1 MVIGVMKVAIIG
13 LGFVGLSFAAVL
25 GQKNFPVLGID
36 IDQKK
41 ILKIKK
47 NIAPFFEPKLN
58 NYLRNAQK
66 KSLQVSDNLD
76 LAVRN
81 CDLIFI
87 TVSTPSL
94 NSGAID
100 LKFIKTVIVSIGKI
114 LEKTKNKPIII
125 IKSTV
130 IPGTTQNVILPILQ
144 RISGK
149 KVGRDFGLLTN
160 PEFLRETMAIKDT
173 LHPHVIVLG
182 GNDDIFLKKARRFY
196 SKLHHSVPIVSTNY
210 STAEIIK
217 YANNSFL
224 ATKISFINQIA
235 SICEGIPDAN
245 IDDVAKTIG
254 LDPRIGNLFLDAGP
268 GYGGSCLPKD
278 VKAIINFSTKA
289 GINPTLLT
297 AVEKTNKQQINS
309 IIKLIKQNIGR
320 IQGRKITV
328 LGIAFKPETDDVRD
342 SVSIELVN
350 RLIKLGS
357 KITIHD
363 PKAIENAKKI
373 FSDKVTYQKS
383 VSSAVKDCNCAVI
396 MTGWKEY
403 EKINNQTIKHMNT
416 KFIIDSRRIISNKN
430 LNAKYFAIG
439 LSQKL

>member
-1 MVIGVMKVAIIG
+1 MKIGIIG

-25 GQKNFPVLGID
+25 TSKGHSIIGVDTDKEKLE
-36 IDQKK
+36 
-41 ILKIKK
+41 KIK
-47 NIAPFFEPKLN
+47 NGIVPFYEPKLQSL
-58 NYLRNAQK
+58 LRRSLNVGLEVSSNILAIK
-66 KSLQVSDNLD
+66 KCN
-76 LAVRN
+76 
-81 CDLIFI
+81 LIFV
-87 TVSTPSL
+87 TVGTPQKR
-94 NSGAID
+94 NGEID
-100 LKFIKTVIVSIGKI
+100 LTMIKNVTNKIGK
-114 LEKTKNKPIII
+114 LLSKTKHKPIII

-144 RISGK
+144 RMSRK
-149 KVGRDFGLLTN
+149 NVGRGFGLLTN
-160 PEFLRETMAIKDT
+160 PEFLRETMAVNDT

-182 GNDDIFLKKARRFY
+182 GDNDIFLKKVRRFY
-196 SKLHHSVPIVSTNY
+196 SNLHHSVPIVLTNY

-235 SICEGIPDAN
+235 SICEEIPDAN

-309 IIKLIKQNIGR
+309 IIKLIKQNIGK
-320 IQGRKITV
+320 IHGRKIAV
-328 LGIAFKPETDDVRD
+328 LGIAFKPETDDIRD
-342 SVSIELVN
+342 SVSVELVN
-350 RLIKLGS
+350 RLIKLGA

-373 FSDKVTYQKS
+373 FNNKIKYQKS
-383 VSSAVKDCNCAVI
+383 VSTAVKDCKCAII
-396 MTGWKEY
+396 MTAWKQY
-403 EKINNQTIKHMNT
+403 EKINNKTIEHMAK
-416 KFIIDSRRIISNKN
+416 KFIIDSRRIISDKK

-439 LSQKL
+439 LGQKL

>member
-1 MVIGVMKVAIIG
+1 MKIGIIG
-13 LGFVGLSFAAVL
+13 LGFVGLSFGSVL
-25 GQKNFPVLGID
+25 ASKGHSVIGVD
-36 IDQKK
+36 IDKEKLKK
-41 ILKIKK
+41 IKRGEI
-47 NIAPFFEPKLN
+47 PFYEPGLQSI
-58 NYLRNAQK
+58 LK
-66 KSLQVSDNLD
+66 KSLKKDLKISSSISD
-76 LAVRN
+76 VEK
-81 CDLIFI
+81 CSLIFV
-87 TVSTPSL
+87 TVGTPQKR
-94 NSGAID
+94 NGEID
-100 LKFIKTVIVSIGKI
+100 LTMIKNVTDKIGK
-114 LEKTKNKPIII
+114 LLSKTEHKPIII

-130 IPGTTQNVILPILQ
+130 IPRTTRDVILPILQ
-144 RISGK
+144 RASGK
-149 KVGRDFGLLTN
+149 KVGKDFGLVTN
-160 PEFLRETMAIKDT
+160 PEFLRETMAVHDT
-173 LHPHVIVLG
+173 LYPHVIVLG
-182 GNDDIFLKKARRFY
+182 GNNNNTMKKVKRFY
-196 SKLHHSVPIVSTNY
+196 SNLHRDVPIVLTNY
-210 STAEIIK
+210 GTAEIIK

-235 SICEGIPDAN
+235 SICEEIPDAN

-278 VKAIINFSTKA
+278 VKAIIDFSTKM

-297 AVEKTNKQQINS
+297 AVEKTNNQQIDS
-309 IIKLIKQNIGR
+309 IIELIKQNIGKIHGKR
-320 IQGRKITV
+320 IAV

-416 KFIIDSRRIISNKN
+416 KFIIDSRRIVSNKN

>member
-1 MVIGVMKVAIIG
+1 MKIGIIG
-13 LGFVGLSFAAVL
+13 LGFVGLSFASVL
-25 GQKNFPVLGID
+25 TSKGYSVIGVDTDKEKLE
-36 IDQKK
+36 
-41 ILKIKK
+41 KIK
-47 NIAPFFEPKLN
+47 NGIVPFYEPKLQSM
-58 NYLRNAQK
+58 LRRSLNAGLKVSSNILAIK
-66 KSLQVSDNLD
+66 K
-76 LAVRN
+76 
-81 CDLIFI
+81 CDLIFV
-87 TVSTPSL
+87 TVGTPQKR
-94 NSGAID
+94 NGEID
-100 LKFIKTVIVSIGKI
+100 LTMIKNVTNKIGKLLSKTQHKPVIV
-114 LEKTKNKPIII
+114 

-130 IPGTTQNVILPILQ
+130 IPGTTQGVILPILQ

-182 GNDDIFLKKARRFY
+182 GDDDIFLKKARRFY
-196 SKLHHSVPIVSTNY
+196 SNLHHDVPIVLTNY
-210 STAEIIK
+210 NTAEIIK

-328 LGIAFKPETDDVRD
+328 LGIAFKPETDDIRD
-342 SVSIELVN
+342 SVSVELVN
-350 RLIKLGS
+350 RLIKLGAN
-357 KITIHD
+357 ITIHD

-373 FSDKVTYQKS
+373 FKNKIKYQKS
-383 VSSAVKDCNCAVI
+383 VSTAVKDCKCAII
-396 MTGWKEY
+396 MTAWKQY
-403 EKINNQTIKHMNT
+403 EKINNKTIKHMAR
-416 KFIIDSRRIISNKN
+416 KLIIDSRRIISDKK

-439 LSQKL
+439 LGQKL

>member
-1 MVIGVMKVAIIG
+1 MKIGIIG
-13 LGFVGLSFAAVL
+13 LGFVGLSFASVL
-25 GQKNFPVLGID
+25 ASKGYSIIGVDTDKEKLE
-36 IDQKK
+36 
-41 ILKIKK
+41 KIK
-47 NIAPFFEPKLN
+47 NGIVPFYEPKLQSM
-58 NYLRNAQK
+58 LRRSLNVGLKISSNILAIK
-66 KSLQVSDNLD
+66 KCN
-76 LAVRN
+76 
-81 CDLIFI
+81 LIFV
-87 TVSTPSL
+87 TVGTPQKR
-94 NSGAID
+94 NGEID
-100 LKFIKTVIVSIGKI
+100 LTMIKNVTNKIGK
-114 LEKTKNKPIII
+114 LLSKTQHKPIII

-149 KVGRDFGLLTN
+149 NVGKDFGLLTN
-160 PEFLRETMAIKDT
+160 PEFLRETMAVNDT

-182 GNDDIFLKKARRFY
+182 GDNDIFLKKVRRFY
-196 SKLHHSVPIVSTNY
+196 SNLHHSVPIVLTNY

-235 SICEGIPDAN
+235 SICEEIPDAN

-309 IIKLIKQNIGR
+309 IIKLIKQNIGK
-320 IQGRKITV
+320 IHGRKIAV
-328 LGIAFKPETDDVRD
+328 LGIAFKPETDDIRD
-342 SVSIELVN
+342 SVSVELVN
-350 RLIKLGS
+350 RLIKLGA

-363 PKAIENAKKI
+363 PKAIENTKKI
-373 FSDKVTYQKS
+373 FKNKIKYQKV
-383 VSSAVKDCNCAVI
+383 VSTAVKDCKCAII
-396 MTGWKEY
+396 MTAWKQY
-403 EKINNQTIKHMNT
+403 EKINNKTIEQMAK
-416 KFIIDSRRIISNKN
+416 KFIIDSRRIISDKK

-439 LSQKL
+439 LGQKL

>member
-1 MVIGVMKVAIIG
+1 MKIGIIG
-13 LGFVGLSFAAVL
+13 LGFVGLSFASVL
-25 GQKNFPVLGID
+25 ASKGYSIIGVDTDKEKLE
-36 IDQKK
+36 
-41 ILKIKK
+41 KIK
-47 NIAPFFEPKLN
+47 NGIVPFYEPKLQSM
-58 NYLRNAQK
+58 LRRSLNVGLKISSNILAIK
-66 KSLQVSDNLD
+66 KCN
-76 LAVRN
+76 
-81 CDLIFI
+81 LIFV
-87 TVSTPSL
+87 TVGTPQKR
-94 NSGAID
+94 NGEID
-100 LKFIKTVIVSIGKI
+100 LTMIKNVTNKIGK
-114 LEKTKNKPIII
+114 LLSKTKHKPIII

-144 RISGK
+144 RMSRKNVGK
-149 KVGRDFGLLTN
+149 GFGLLTN
-160 PEFLRETMAIKDT
+160 PEFLRETMAVNDT

-182 GNDDIFLKKARRFY
+182 GYNDIFLKRARRFY
-196 SKLHHSVPIVSTNY
+196 SNLHHSVPIVLTNY

-235 SICEGIPDAN
+235 SICEEIPDAN

-309 IIKLIKQNIGR
+309 IIKLIKQNIGK
-320 IQGRKITV
+320 IHGRKIAV
-328 LGIAFKPETDDVRD
+328 LGIAFKPETDDIRD
-342 SVSIELVN
+342 SVSVELVN
-350 RLIKLGS
+350 RLIKLGA

-373 FSDKVTYQKS
+373 FNNKIKYQKS
-383 VSSAVKDCNCAVI
+383 VSTAVKDCKCAII
-396 MTGWKEY
+396 MTAWKQY
-403 EKINNQTIKHMNT
+403 EKINNKTIEHMAK
-416 KFIIDSRRIISNKN
+416 KFIIDSRRIISDKK

-439 LSQKL
+439 LGQKL

>member
-1 MVIGVMKVAIIG
+1 MKIGIIG
-13 LGFVGLSFAAVL
+13 LGFVGLSFASVL
-25 GQKNFPVLGID
+25 ASKGYSIIGVDTDKEKLE
-36 IDQKK
+36 
-41 ILKIKK
+41 KIK
-47 NIAPFFEPKLN
+47 NGIVPFYEPKLQSL
-58 NYLRNAQK
+58 LRRSLNVGLEVSSNILAIK
-66 KSLQVSDNLD
+66 KCN
-76 LAVRN
+76 
-81 CDLIFI
+81 LIFV
-87 TVSTPSL
+87 TVGTPQKR
-94 NSGAID
+94 NGEID
-100 LKFIKTVIVSIGKI
+100 LTMIKNVTNKIGK
-114 LEKTKNKPIII
+114 LLSKTKHKPIII

-144 RISGK
+144 RISRKNVGK
-149 KVGRDFGLLTN
+149 GFGLLTN
-160 PEFLRETMAIKDT
+160 PEFLRETMAVNDT

-182 GNDDIFLKKARRFY
+182 GDNDIFLKRARRFY
-196 SKLHHSVPIVSTNY
+196 SNLHHSVPIVLTNY

-235 SICEGIPDAN
+235 SICEEIPDAN

-289 GINPTLLT
+289 GIIPTLLT

-309 IIKLIKQNIGR
+309 IIKLIKQNIGK
-320 IQGRKITV
+320 IHGRKIAV
-328 LGIAFKPETDDVRD
+328 LGIAFKPETDDIRD
-342 SVSIELVN
+342 SVSVELVN
-350 RLIKLGS
+350 RLIKLGA

-373 FSDKVTYQKS
+373 FNNKIKYQKS
-383 VSSAVKDCNCAVI
+383 VSTAVKDCKCAII
-396 MTGWKEY
+396 MTAWKQY
-403 EKINNQTIKHMNT
+403 EKINNKTIEQMAK
-416 KFIIDSRRIISNKN
+416 KFIIDSRRIISDKK

-439 LSQKL
+439 LGQKL

>member
-1 MVIGVMKVAIIG
+1 MKIGIIG
-13 LGFVGLSFAAVL
+13 LGFVGLSFASVL
-25 GQKNFPVLGID
+25 ASKGYSIIGVDADKEKLE
-36 IDQKK
+36 
-41 ILKIKK
+41 KIK
-47 NIAPFFEPKLN
+47 NGIVPFYEPKLQSM
-58 NYLRNAQK
+58 LRRSLNVGLKISSNILAIK
-66 KSLQVSDNLD
+66 KCN
-76 LAVRN
+76 
-81 CDLIFI
+81 LIFV
-87 TVSTPSL
+87 TVGTPQKR
-94 NSGAID
+94 NGEID
-100 LKFIKTVIVSIGKI
+100 LTMIKNVTNKIGK
-114 LEKTKNKPIII
+114 LLSKTQHKPIII

-149 KVGRDFGLLTN
+149 NVGKDFGLLTN
-160 PEFLRETMAIKDT
+160 PEFLRETMAVNDT

-182 GNDDIFLKKARRFY
+182 GDNDIFLKRARRFY
-196 SKLHHSVPIVSTNY
+196 SNLHHSVPIVLTNY

-224 ATKISFINQIA
+224 ATKISFINLIA
-235 SICEGIPDAN
+235 SICEEIPDAN

-309 IIKLIKQNIGR
+309 IIKLIKQNIGK
-320 IQGRKITV
+320 IHGRKIAV
-328 LGIAFKPETDDVRD
+328 LGIAFKPETDDIRD
-342 SVSIELVN
+342 SVSVELVN
-350 RLIKLGS
+350 RLIKLGA

-363 PKAIENAKKI
+363 PKAIENTKKI
-373 FSDKVTYQKS
+373 FKNKIKYQKV
-383 VSSAVKDCNCAVI
+383 VSTAVKDCKCAII
-396 MTGWKEY
+396 MTAWKQY
-403 EKINNQTIKHMNT
+403 EKINNKTIEHMAK
-416 KFIIDSRRIISNKN
+416 KFIIDSRRIISDKK

-439 LSQKL
+439 LGQKL

>member
-1 MVIGVMKVAIIG
+1 MKIGIIG
-13 LGFVGLSFAAVL
+13 LGFVGLSFASVL
-25 GQKNFPVLGID
+25 ASKGYSVIGVDTDKEKLE
-36 IDQKK
+36 
-41 ILKIKK
+41 KIK
-47 NIAPFFEPKLN
+47 NGIVPFYEPKLQSM
-58 NYLRNAQK
+58 LRRSLNVGLKISSNILAIK
-66 KSLQVSDNLD
+66 KCN
-76 LAVRN
+76 
-81 CDLIFI
+81 LIFV
-87 TVSTPSL
+87 TVGTPQKR
-94 NSGAID
+94 NGEID
-100 LKFIKTVIVSIGKI
+100 LTMIKNVTNKIGK
-114 LEKTKNKPIII
+114 LLSKTKHKPIII

-144 RISGK
+144 RMSRKNVGK
-149 KVGRDFGLLTN
+149 GFGLLTN
-160 PEFLRETMAIKDT
+160 PEFLRETMAVNDT

-182 GNDDIFLKKARRFY
+182 GDNDIFLKKVRRFY
-196 SKLHHSVPIVSTNY
+196 SNLHHSVPIVLTNY

-235 SICEGIPDAN
+235 SICEEIPDAN

-278 VKAIINFSTKA
+278 VKAIINFSTKV

-309 IIKLIKQNIGR
+309 IIKLIKQNIGK
-320 IQGRKITV
+320 IHGRKIAV
-328 LGIAFKPETDDVRD
+328 LGIAFKPETDDIRD
-342 SVSIELVN
+342 SVSVELVN
-350 RLIKLGS
+350 RLIKLGA

-373 FSDKVTYQKS
+373 FNNKIKYQKS
-383 VSSAVKDCNCAVI
+383 VSTAVKDCKCAII
-396 MTGWKEY
+396 MTAWKQY
-403 EKINNQTIKHMNT
+403 EKINNKTIEHMAK
-416 KFIIDSRRIISNKN
+416 KFIIDSRRIISDKK

-439 LSQKL
+439 LGQKL

>member
-1 MVIGVMKVAIIG
+1 MKIGIIG
-13 LGFVGLSFAAVL
+13 LGFVGLSFASVL
-25 GQKNFPVLGID
+25 ASKGYSIIGVDTDKEKLE
-36 IDQKK
+36 
-41 ILKIKK
+41 KIK
-47 NIAPFFEPKLN
+47 NGIVPFYEPKLQSM
-58 NYLRNAQK
+58 LRRSLNVGLKVSSNILAIK
-66 KSLQVSDNLD
+66 KCN
-76 LAVRN
+76 
-81 CDLIFI
+81 LIFV
-87 TVSTPSL
+87 TVGTPQKR
-94 NSGAID
+94 NGEID
-100 LKFIKTVIVSIGKI
+100 LTMIKNVTNKIGK
-114 LEKTKNKPIII
+114 LLSKTQHKPIII

-144 RISGK
+144 RMSRKNVGK
-149 KVGRDFGLLTN
+149 GFGLLTN
-160 PEFLRETMAIKDT
+160 PEFLRETMAVNDT

-182 GNDDIFLKKARRFY
+182 GDNDIFLKKVRRFY
-196 SKLHHSVPIVSTNY
+196 SNLHHSVPIVLTNY

-235 SICEGIPDAN
+235 SICEEIPDAN

-278 VKAIINFSTKA
+278 VKALINFSTKA

-309 IIKLIKQNIGR
+309 IIKLIKQNIGK
-320 IQGRKITV
+320 IHGRKIAV
-328 LGIAFKPETDDVRD
+328 LGIAFKPETDDIRD
-342 SVSIELVN
+342 SVSVELVN
-350 RLIKLGS
+350 RLIKLGA

-373 FSDKVTYQKS
+373 FNNKIKYQKS
-383 VSSAVKDCNCAVI
+383 VSTAVKDCKCAII
-396 MTGWKEY
+396 MTAWKQY
-403 EKINNQTIKHMNT
+403 GKINNKTIEHMAK
-416 KFIIDSRRIISNKN
+416 KFIIDSRRIISDKK

-439 LSQKL
+439 LGHKL

>member
-1 MVIGVMKVAIIG
+1 MKIGIIG
-13 LGFVGLSFAAVL
+13 LGFVGLSFASVL
-25 GQKNFPVLGID
+25 ASKGYSVIGVDTDKEKLEKINNGIV
-36 IDQKK
+36 
-41 ILKIKK
+41 
-47 NIAPFFEPKLN
+47 PFYEPKLQSM
-58 NYLRNAQK
+58 LRRSLNVGLKISSNILAIK
-66 KSLQVSDNLD
+66 KCN
-76 LAVRN
+76 
-81 CDLIFI
+81 LIFV
-87 TVSTPSL
+87 TVGTPQKR
-94 NSGAID
+94 NGEID
-100 LKFIKTVIVSIGKI
+100 LTMIKNVTNKIGK
-114 LEKTKNKPIII
+114 LLSKTQHKPIII

-149 KVGRDFGLLTN
+149 NVGKDFGLLTN
-160 PEFLRETMAIKDT
+160 PEFLRETMAVNDT

-182 GNDDIFLKKARRFY
+182 GDNDIFLKRARRFY
-196 SKLHHSVPIVSTNY
+196 SNLHHSVPIVLTNY

-235 SICEGIPDAN
+235 SICEEIPDAN

-309 IIKLIKQNIGR
+309 IIKLIKQNIGK
-320 IQGRKITV
+320 IHGRKIAV
-328 LGIAFKPETDDVRD
+328 LGIAFKPETDDIRD
-342 SVSIELVN
+342 SVSVELVN
-350 RLIKLGS
+350 RLIKLGG

-363 PKAIENAKKI
+363 PKAIENTKKI
-373 FSDKVTYQKS
+373 FKNKIKYQKV
-383 VSSAVKDCNCAVI
+383 VSTALEDCKCAVI
-396 MTGWKEY
+396 MTAWKQY
-403 EKINNQTIKHMNT
+403 EKINNKTIEHMAK
-416 KFIIDSRRIISNKN
+416 KFIIDSRRIISDKK
-430 LNAKYFAIG
+430 LNAKYVAIG
-439 LSQKL
+439 LGQKL

>member
-1 MVIGVMKVAIIG
+1 MKIGIIG
-13 LGFVGLSFAAVL
+13 LGFVGLSFASVL
-25 GQKNFPVLGID
+25 ATKGYSVIGVDTDKEKLEKINNGIV
-36 IDQKK
+36 
-41 ILKIKK
+41 
-47 NIAPFFEPKLN
+47 PFYEPKLQSM
-58 NYLRNAQK
+58 LRRSLNVGLKISSNILAIK
-66 KSLQVSDNLD
+66 KCN
-76 LAVRN
+76 
-81 CDLIFI
+81 LIFV
-87 TVSTPSL
+87 TVGTPQKR
-94 NSGAID
+94 NGEID
-100 LKFIKTVIVSIGKI
+100 LTMIKNVTNKIGK
-114 LEKTKNKPIII
+114 LLSKTQHKPIII

-149 KVGRDFGLLTN
+149 NVGKDFGLLTN
-160 PEFLRETMAIKDT
+160 PEFLRETMAVNDT

-182 GNDDIFLKKARRFY
+182 GDNDIFLKRARRFY
-196 SKLHHSVPIVSTNY
+196 SNLHHSVPIVLTNY

-235 SICEGIPDAN
+235 SICEEIPDAN

-309 IIKLIKQNIGR
+309 IIKLIKQNIGK
-320 IQGRKITV
+320 IHGRKIAV
-328 LGIAFKPETDDVRD
+328 LGIAFKPETDDIRD
-342 SVSIELVN
+342 SVSVELVN
-350 RLIKLGS
+350 RLIKLGA

-363 PKAIENAKKI
+363 PKAIENTKKI
-373 FSDKVTYQKS
+373 FKNKIKYQKV
-383 VSSAVKDCNCAVI
+383 VSTAVKDCKCAII
-396 MTGWKEY
+396 MTAWKQY
-403 EKINNQTIKHMNT
+403 EKINNKTIEHMAK
-416 KFIIDSRRIISNKN
+416 KFIIDSRRIISDKK

-439 LSQKL
+439 LGQKL

>member
-1 MVIGVMKVAIIG
+1 MKIGIIG
-13 LGFVGLSFAAVL
+13 LGFVGLSFASVL
-25 GQKNFPVLGID
+25 ASKGYSIIGVDTDKEKLE
-36 IDQKK
+36 
-41 ILKIKK
+41 KIK
-47 NIAPFFEPKLN
+47 NGIVPFYEPKLQSM
-58 NYLRNAQK
+58 LRRSLNVDLKVSSNILAIK
-66 KSLQVSDNLD
+66 KCN
-76 LAVRN
+76 
-81 CDLIFI
+81 LIFV
-87 TVSTPSL
+87 TVGTPQKR
-94 NSGAID
+94 NGEID
-100 LKFIKTVIVSIGKI
+100 LTMIKNVTNKIGK
-114 LEKTKNKPIII
+114 LLFKTQHKPIII

-144 RISGK
+144 RMSRKNVGK
-149 KVGRDFGLLTN
+149 GFGLLTN
-160 PEFLRETMAIKDT
+160 PEFLRETMAVNDT

-182 GNDDIFLKKARRFY
+182 GDNDIFLKKVRRFY
-196 SKLHHSVPIVSTNY
+196 SNLHHSVPIVLTNY

-235 SICEGIPDAN
+235 SICEEIPDAN

-289 GINPTLLT
+289 GIIPTLLT

-309 IIKLIKQNIGR
+309 IIKLIKQNIGK
-320 IQGRKITV
+320 IHGRKIAV
-328 LGIAFKPETDDVRD
+328 LGIAFKPETDDIRD
-342 SVSIELVN
+342 SVSVELVN
-350 RLIKLGS
+350 RLIKLGA

-373 FSDKVTYQKS
+373 FNNKIKYQKS
-383 VSSAVKDCNCAVI
+383 VSTAVKDCKCAII
-396 MTGWKEY
+396 MTAWKQY
-403 EKINNQTIKHMNT
+403 EKINNKTIEQMAK
-416 KFIIDSRRIISNKN
+416 KFIIDSRRIISDKK

-439 LSQKL
+439 LGQKL

>member
-1 MVIGVMKVAIIG
+1 MKIGIIG

-25 GQKNFPVLGID
+25 TSKGHSIIGVDTDKEKLE
-36 IDQKK
+36 
-41 ILKIKK
+41 KIK
-47 NIAPFFEPKLN
+47 NGIVPFYEPKLQSL
-58 NYLRNAQK
+58 LRRSLNVGLEVSSNILAIK
-66 KSLQVSDNLD
+66 KCN
-76 LAVRN
+76 
-81 CDLIFI
+81 LIFV
-87 TVSTPSL
+87 TVGTPQKR
-94 NSGAID
+94 NGEID
-100 LKFIKTVIVSIGKI
+100 LTMIKNVTNKIGK
-114 LEKTKNKPIII
+114 LLSKTKHKPIII

-144 RISGK
+144 RMSRKNVGK
-149 KVGRDFGLLTN
+149 GFGLLTN
-160 PEFLRETMAIKDT
+160 PEFLRETMAVNDT

-182 GNDDIFLKKARRFY
+182 GDNDIFLKKVRRFY
-196 SKLHHSVPIVSTNY
+196 SNLHHSVPIVLTNY

-235 SICEGIPDAN
+235 SICEEIPDAN

-309 IIKLIKQNIGR
+309 IIKLIKQNIGK
-320 IQGRKITV
+320 IHGRKIAV
-328 LGIAFKPETDDVRD
+328 LGIAFKPETDDIRD
-342 SVSIELVN
+342 SVSVELVN
-350 RLIKLGS
+350 RLIKLGA

-363 PKAIENAKKI
+363 PKAIENTKKI
-373 FSDKVTYQKS
+373 FKNKIKYQKS
-383 VSSAVKDCNCAVI
+383 ISTAVKDCKCAII
-396 MTGWKEY
+396 MTAWKQY
-403 EKINNQTIKHMNT
+403 EKINNKTIEHMAK
-416 KFIIDSRRIISNKN
+416 KFIIDSRRIISDKK

-439 LSQKL
+439 LGQKP

>member
-1 MVIGVMKVAIIG
+1 MKIGIIG
-13 LGFVGLSFAAVL
+13 LGFVGLSFASVL
-25 GQKNFPVLGID
+25 ASKGYSIIGVDTDKEKLE
-36 IDQKK
+36 
-41 ILKIKK
+41 KIK
-47 NIAPFFEPKLN
+47 NGIVPFYEPKLQSM
-58 NYLRNAQK
+58 LRRSLNVGLKVSSNILAIK
-66 KSLQVSDNLD
+66 KCN
-76 LAVRN
+76 
-81 CDLIFI
+81 LIFV
-87 TVSTPSL
+87 TVGTPQKR
-94 NSGAID
+94 NGEID
-100 LKFIKTVIVSIGKI
+100 LTMIKNVTNKIGK
-114 LEKTKNKPIII
+114 LLSKTQHKPIVI

-149 KVGRDFGLLTN
+149 NVGKDFGLLTN
-160 PEFLRETMAIKDT
+160 PEFLRETMAVNDT

-182 GNDDIFLKKARRFY
+182 GDNDIFLKKVRRFY
-196 SKLHHSVPIVSTNY
+196 SNLHHSVPIVLTNY

-235 SICEGIPDAN
+235 SICEEIPDAN

-309 IIKLIKQNIGR
+309 IIKLIKQNIGK
-320 IQGRKITV
+320 IHGRKIAV
-328 LGIAFKPETDDVRD
+328 LGIAFKPETDDIRD
-342 SVSIELVN
+342 SVSVEFVN
-350 RLIKLGS
+350 RLIKLGA

-373 FSDKVTYQKS
+373 FNNKIKYQKS
-383 VSSAVKDCNCAVI
+383 VSTAVKDCKCAII
-396 MTGWKEY
+396 MTAWKQY
-403 EKINNQTIKHMNT
+403 EKINNKTIEHMDK
-416 KFIIDSRRIISNKN
+416 KFIIDSRRIISDKK

-439 LSQKL
+439 LGQKP

>member
-1 MVIGVMKVAIIG
+1 MKIGIIG
-13 LGFVGLSFAAVL
+13 LGFVGLSFASVL
-25 GQKNFPVLGID
+25 ASKGYSIIGVDTDKEKLE
-36 IDQKK
+36 
-41 ILKIKK
+41 KIK
-47 NIAPFFEPKLN
+47 NGIVPFYEPKLQSM
-58 NYLRNAQK
+58 LRRSLNVGLKISSNILAIK
-66 KSLQVSDNLD
+66 KCN
-76 LAVRN
+76 
-81 CDLIFI
+81 LIFV
-87 TVSTPSL
+87 TVGTPQKR
-94 NSGAID
+94 NGEID
-100 LKFIKTVIVSIGKI
+100 LTMIKNVTNKIGK
-114 LEKTKNKPIII
+114 LLSKTQHKPIII

-149 KVGRDFGLLTN
+149 NVGKDFGLLTN
-160 PEFLRETMAIKDT
+160 PEFLRETMAVNDT

-182 GNDDIFLKKARRFY
+182 GDNDIFLKRARRFY
-196 SKLHHSVPIVSTNY
+196 SNLHHSVPIVLTNY

-235 SICEGIPDAN
+235 SICEEIPDAN

-309 IIKLIKQNIGR
+309 IIKLIKQNIGK
-320 IQGRKITV
+320 IHGRKIAV
-328 LGIAFKPETDDVRD
+328 LGIAFKPETDDIRD
-342 SVSIELVN
+342 SVSVELVN
-350 RLIKLGS
+350 RLIKLGA

-373 FSDKVTYQKS
+373 FNNKIKYQKS
-383 VSSAVKDCNCAVI
+383 VSTAVKDCKCAII
-396 MTGWKEY
+396 MTAWKQY
-403 EKINNQTIKHMNT
+403 EKINNKTIEQMAK
-416 KFIIDSRRIISNKN
+416 KFIIDSRRIISDKK

-439 LSQKL
+439 LGQKL